1 MKIIKYMHVKIYKV
15 FRVVIAVIIIV
26 MFSSSFIKNLSSF
39 LSTNIHYCQ
48 QSIIDMVIFINS

>member
-1 MKIIKYMHVKIYKV
+1 MHVKIYKV
-15 FRVVIAVIIIV
+15 FRVVIAVIIIM
-26 MFSSSFIKNLSSF
+26 MFSSSYFIKNLSSF